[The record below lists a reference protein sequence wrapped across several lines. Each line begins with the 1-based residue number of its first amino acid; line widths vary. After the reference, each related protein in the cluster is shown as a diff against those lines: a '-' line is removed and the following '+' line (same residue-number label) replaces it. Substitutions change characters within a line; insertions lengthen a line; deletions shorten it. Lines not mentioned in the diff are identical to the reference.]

1 MSAEALLAPSPPDG
15 AECALASR
23 ASRDPGSIALSWD
36 RGRMS
41 YGELNRRVEEFA
53 SHVRTMGIAG
63 GAAVAIAAPS
73 SPRTVAALFGAR
85 RAGCVAVPLHDGLAP
100 DELEYARRLV
110 NPSLH
115 YDNYGLHSVSLDGL
129 ARDGSK
135 RFASFPD
142 VAVAILTS
150 GSSAAPKAVGLT
162 GRSLAAS
169 ANAVASRL
177 GLSSG
182 DRWGLCLSLG
192 HIGGF
197 SLLERAI
204 ATGASVW
211 LWPSFDAGLVTR
223 ALMQGEVTHL
233 SVVPVMLRRIM
244 ERLGARRPPTTL
256 RCVLVGGAGAP
267 TSLLEEAWEMGIP
280 VATTWGMTETA
291 SQVAS
296 APPALAR
303 SRPGTA
309 GPSLAGTEV
318 RCDSAGRL
326 LVRGPTL
333 AAALVRR
340 PGVAA
345 DPIPLDREGWFA
357 TGDSG
362 RVDDEGLVWVEGR
375 ADDMILS
382 GGLNVSP
389 SQVEGVIQELDG
401 VSDAVVF
408 GVPDEEWG
416 ELVAAVVEADSHVVD
431 PDGVDRHCRRRMARG
446 RCPTRI
452 VVVDELKRTQAGKVV
467 RAGIEERLAVAAGG
481 GR

>member
-1 MSAEALLAPSPPDG
+1 
-15 AECALASR
+15 
-23 ASRDPGSIALSWD
+23 
-36 RGRMS
+36 MS
-41 YGELNRRVEEFA
+41 YGELNRRVGKFA
-53 SHVRTMGIAG
+53 SRVRATGISR
-63 GAAVAIAAPS
+63 GAAVTISAPPG
-73 SPRTVAALFGAR
+73 PRTVAALFGAR
-85 RAGCVAVPLHDGLAP
+85 RAGCVAVPLHEGLTP
-100 DELEYARRLV
+100 GELEYARKLV
-110 NPSLH
+110 NSSLH
-115 YDNYGLHSVSLDGL
+115 CDNYGLHTVSLGKP
-129 ARDGSK
+129 ARDDSG

-142 VAVAILTS
+142 IAVAILTS

-169 ANAVASRL
+169 ANAVAGRL

-197 SLLERAI
+197 SVLERAV

-211 LWPSFDAGLVTR
+211 LWPSFDVGLVTQ

-267 TSLLEEAWEMGIP
+267 TSLLEEAWEMGLP

-296 APPALAR
+296 APPGLAR
-303 SRPGTA
+303 TRPGTA

-318 RCDSAGRL
+318 RCDPAGRL

-333 AAALVRR
+333 AAALVGR
-340 PGVAA
+340 PGAA
-345 DPIPLDREGWFA
+345 ANPLPLDREGWFA
-357 TGDSG
+357 TGDVG

-375 ADDMILS
+375 ADDIILS

-389 SQVEGVIQELDG
+389 SQVEGVIQELGG

-408 GVPDEEWG
+408 GVPDDEWG
-416 ELVAAVVEADSHVVD
+416 EVVAAVVEADPHAVD
-431 PDGVDRHCRRRMARG
+431 ADGVDRHCRRRMARG

-452 VVVDELKRTQAGKVV
+452 VVVDELMRTRTGKVV
-467 RAGIEERLAVAAGG
+467 RAGIEERLAVAPG
-481 GR
+481 GRR

>member
-1 MSAEALLAPSPPDG
+1 
-15 AECALASR
+15 
-23 ASRDPGSIALSWD
+23 
-36 RGRMS
+36 MS
-41 YGELNRRVEEFA
+41 YGELDRRVEEFA
-53 SHVRTMGIAG
+53 SRVRTMGVAR
-63 GAAVAIAAPS
+63 GAAVAISAPS

-85 RAGCVAVPLHDGLAP
+85 RAGCVAVPLHEGLAP
-100 DELEYARRLV
+100 EELEYARRLV
-110 NPSLH
+110 KSSLH
-115 YDNYGLHSVSLDGL
+115 YDNYGLHSVSLDER
-129 ARDGSK
+129 ARDDSE

-142 VAVAILTS
+142 VVVAILTS
-150 GSSAAPKAVGLT
+150 GSSAAPKAVALT

-169 ANAVASRL
+169 ADAVAGRL
-177 GLSSG
+177 GLSPG

-197 SLLERAI
+197 SVLERAI
-204 ATGASVW
+204 ATGASVR
-211 LWPSFDAGLVTR
+211 LWPSFDAGVVTQ
-223 ALMQGEVTHL
+223 ALMRGEVTHL

-244 ERLGARRPPTTL
+244 ERLGTGRPPTTL

-267 TSLLEEAWEMGIP
+267 TSLLEEAWEIGMP

-291 SQVAS
+291 SQVAT

-309 GPSLAGTEV
+309 GPPLAGTEV
-318 RCDSAGRL
+318 RSDLAGRL

-333 AAALVRR
+333 AAALVRG

-345 DPIPLDREGWFA
+345 DPLPLDREGWFA
-357 TGDSG
+357 TGDVG

-375 ADDMILS
+375 ADDTILS

-416 ELVAAVVEADSHVVD
+416 EVVAAVVEADSHVVD
-431 PDGVDRHCRRRMARG
+431 ADGVDRHCRGRMARG

-452 VVVDELKRTQAGKVV
+452 VVVDELKRTRTGKVV
-467 RAGIEERLAVAAGG
+467 RTGLEERLAVAAGG

>member
-1 MSAEALLAPSPPDG
+1 MSAEVSLSPSLPDA
-15 AECALASR
+15 AERALASR
-23 ASRDPGSIALSWD
+23 ASRDPGSVALSWD

-53 SHVRTMGIAG
+53 SSVRAMGVAG
-63 GAAVAIAAPS
+63 GAAVAISAPS

-85 RAGCVAVPLHDGLAP
+85 RAGCVAVPLHEGLAP
-100 DELEYARRLV
+100 EELEYARRLV
-110 NPSLH
+110 NHSLH
-115 YDNYGLHSVSLDGL
+115 YDNAGLHDIPTNEL
-129 ARDGSK
+129 ARA
-135 RFASFPD
+135 RPFASFPG

-150 GSSAAPKAVGLT
+150 GSSAAPKAVALT

-169 ANAVASRL
+169 ASAVASRL

-204 ATGASVW
+204 ATGASVR
-211 LWPSFDAGLVTR
+211 LWPSFDAGLVTQS
-223 ALMQGEVTHL
+223 LMQGEVTHL

-280 VATTWGMTETA
+280 VATTWGMTEAA

-309 GPSLAGTEV
+309 GPPLAGTEV

-340 PGVAA
+340 PGAAA

-357 TGDSG
+357 TGDVG
-362 RVDDEGLVWVEGR
+362 RVDDEGLVWVKGR

-389 SQVEGVIQELDG
+389 SHVEGVIQELDG

-416 ELVAAVVEADSHVVD
+416 EVVAAVVEADSHVVD
-431 PDGVDRHCRRRMARG
+431 ADGVDRHCRRRMARG

-452 VVVDELKRTQAGKVV
+452 VVVDELRRTHAGKVV
-467 RAGIEERLAVAAGG
+467 RAGLEERLAVAPGG

>member
-1 MSAEALLAPSPPDG
+1 
-15 AECALASR
+15 
-23 ASRDPGSIALSWD
+23 
-36 RGRMS
+36 MS

-53 SHVRTMGIAG
+53 SRVCAMGIAG
-63 GAAVAIAAPS
+63 GAAVAVSASS
-73 SPRTVAALFGAR
+73 SPRTVATLFGAR
-85 RAGCVAVPLHDGLAP
+85 RAGCVAVPLHEGLAP
-100 DELEYARRLV
+100 AELEYARRLV

-115 YDNYGLHSVSLDGL
+115 YDNYGLHGVSPDEL
-129 ARDGSK
+129 ARDGSE

-150 GSSAAPKAVGLT
+150 GSSAAPKAVALT

-197 SLLERAI
+197 SVLERTI
-204 ATGASVW
+204 ATGASVR
-211 LWPSFDAGLVTR
+211 LWPSFDADLVTQ

-244 ERLGARRPPTTL
+244 ERLGTRRPPATL

-267 TSLLEEAWEMGIP
+267 ISLLEEAWEVGIP

-296 APPALAR
+296 AGPALAR

-309 GPSLAGTEV
+309 GPPLAGIEV
-318 RCDSAGRL
+318 RCDSASRL

-345 DPIPLDREGWFA
+345 EPLPRDREGWFA
-357 TGDSG
+357 TGDVG

-375 ADDMILS
+375 ADDVILS
-382 GGLNVSP
+382 GGLSVSP
-389 SQVEGVIQELDG
+389 SQVEGVIQGLDG

-416 ELVAAVVEADSHVVD
+416 EVVAAVVEADPDVVD
-431 PDGVDRHCRRRMARG
+431 ADGVDRHCRRRMVRG

-452 VVVDELKRTQAGKVV
+452 VVVDELKRTRTGKVV
-467 RAGIEERLAVAAGG
+467 RAALEERLALAAGG